1 MSKPD
6 FDFSSLSPAERIQ
19 LAEDLWDSLPIEALP
34 LTPTQVEELRRRR
47 ATLVAPDDPGQDWSE
62 ALQDIERGA

>member
-6 FDFSSLSPAERIQ
+6 FDFSALSPAERIQ

-34 LTPTQVEELRRRR
+34 LTPIQVEELRRRR
-47 ATLVAPDDPGQDWSE
+47 GALSGPDDPGQDWQE